1 MDWTG
6 WMKKKDFK
14 IERESIK
21 EAIEALEDAT
31 NVDSSH
37 DSEIDEGEN
46 FDEFSLSDI
55 PEIPS
60 ALEKHTQRS
69 ITPYPMSST
78 SSSSSS
84 SRPSTVNV
92 KPNMLTSG
100 IPSATNAIIP
110 MGDITN
116 QNSKPLHTLRKK
128 FVGFENMGGDATD
141 TGQMKQRV
149 VEVSWCS
156 FYLIGRIF
164 GLFLVLT
171 GLILIIMVA
180 LNDNNPSNSDSTN
193 SIAISD
199 DNSNMHTT
207 IKTTT
212 TTTTTILTT
221 IATTTFIPF
230 QSSGIIDRTI
240 VRIRRLGVNRG
251 VKIYWITGLSKNLNF

>member
-1 MDWTG
+1 MLY
-6 WMKKKDFK
+6 FFP
-14 IERESIK
+14 ISPLCNI
-21 EAIEALEDAT
+21 
-31 NVDSSH
+31 
-37 DSEIDEGEN
+37 
-46 FDEFSLSDI
+46 
-55 PEIPS
+55 
-60 ALEKHTQRS
+60 
-69 ITPYPMSST
+69 ST
-78 SSSSSS
+78 
-84 SRPSTVNV
+84 
-92 KPNMLTSG
+92 TS
-100 IPSATNAIIP
+100 PTNAIIP
-110 MGDITN
+110 MGELTN
-116 QNSKPLHTLRKK
+116 HNSKPLPTLRRK
-128 FVGFENMGGDATD
+128 FVAFENTGGDTTN
-141 TGQMKQRV
+141 TGQIKQRV

-230 QSSGIIDRTI
+230 QSSGIINRTI
-240 VRIRRLGVNRG
+240 VRI
-251 VKIYWITGLSKNLNF
+251 